1 MDKNIYTQVEMAKK
15 GIISDELEFVAESEQ
30 TDMDELCKCVARG
43 KVVILKNRV
52 HPVKPLGIGKGL
64 STKVNANIGT
74 SNLSCDISHELKK
87 LDISVLYGTDTIMDL
102 STGDGINQTRKA
114 VMERSTVPVGTV
126 PVYEA
131 AIKAVNEKKAIK
143 FMSVDDIFDI
153 IEHNGRDG
161 VDFITVHCG
170 INKSSLE
177 RVRKNKRLSG
187 VVSRGGVFMIE
198 WMIYNEKENPLYEHF
213 DRLVD
218 IAGKYDMVLSL
229 GDGMR
234 PGSLED
240 STDKPQIQEML
251 FLGELQSYAIDRGVQ
266 VIIEGPG
273 HIPINEIQTNIQI
286 QKKLCNNAPFYVL
299 GPIVTDLGFGY
310 DHITSAIGGA
320 MAGYFGADFLCY
332 VTPAEHL
339 GLPSLD
345 DVKRGVIASKIAALA
360 SDYAKGNK
368 KVIEK
373 NKQVALLRKERKW
386 DELASFA
393 LDPERIKE
401 YRKDLKKEMD
411 DICTMCGD
419 YCAIK
424 KLDELLKS

>member
-1 MDKNIYTQVEMAKK
+1 
-15 GIISDELEFVAESEQ
+15 
-30 TDMDELCKCVARG
+30 
-43 KVVILKNRV
+43 
-52 HPVKPLGIGKGL
+52 
-64 STKVNANIGT
+64 
-74 SNLSCDISHELKK
+74 
-87 LDISVLYGTDTIMDL
+87 
-102 STGDGINQTRKA
+102 
-114 VMERSTVPVGTV
+114 
-126 PVYEA
+126 
-131 AIKAVNEKKAIK
+131 
-143 FMSVDDIFDI
+143 
-153 IEHNGRDG
+153 
-161 VDFITVHCG
+161 
-170 INKSSLE
+170 
-177 RVRKNKRLSG
+177 
-187 VVSRGGVFMIE
+187 MIE